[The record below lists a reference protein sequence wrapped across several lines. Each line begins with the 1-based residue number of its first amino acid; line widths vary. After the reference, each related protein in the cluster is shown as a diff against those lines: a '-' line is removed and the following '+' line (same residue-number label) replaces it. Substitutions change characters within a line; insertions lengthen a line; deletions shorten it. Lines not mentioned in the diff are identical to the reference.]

1 MAAGVDEVGDLLK
14 ILECDGLL
22 EGVVWWVGVE
32 FIPVSAIVANKVG
45 DSAEGVKQNGVLEVH
60 GLVRRIDM
68 PVNV

>member
-1 MAAGVDEVGDLLK
+1 MK

-45 DSAEGVKQNGVLEVH
+45 DCAKGVKQYGVLEGH
-60 GLVRRIDM
+60 GLVQRRGR
-68 PVNV
+68 PVDL